1 MRNFWPL
8 AATLAAALGCSDDAD
23 TVSREGR
30 DPAPPSCNI
39 ATPERGA
46 GGDAAA
52 GAPTVGEGGSGGPP
66 ATPIEENASG
76 GGAAGVAS
84 EEDAGSGGAASVSAE
99 CEPGSPVLAEHLVNA
114 RDLGGL
120 PLPGGERVGC
130 GAVFRGPPLS
140 LSSAGCDEAARLGLK
155 TLIDLRV
162 AGERAARPDAACVD
176 AQRVH
181 APLPVPYGLGPSD
194 YLADLHETASIALAF
209 RTLGNAAAYPVYLH
223 CTYGRDRTG
232 VVIALWL
239 LVLGASRDTVMQDYL
254 LSAKSVGAFP
264 DSLAAVLD
272 EVEAR
277 GGAEAVLRDVGITTE
292 ELAVMRQ
299 MRTER

>member
-1 MRNFWPL
+1 MRSFWPL
-8 AATLAAALGCSDDAD
+8 APLLAAALGCTDDAD
-23 TVSREGR
+23 TVTTVGR
-30 DPAPPSCNI
+30 NPAQPTYMN
-39 ATPERGA
+39 ATPEGGA
-46 GGDAAA
+46 GGNVAA
-52 GAPTVGEGGSGGPP
+52 GASTDGEGGSGGTGGASMGGSP
-66 ATPIEENASG
+66 SG
-76 GGAAGVAS
+76 GGAAGAS
-84 EEDAGSGGAASVSAE
+84 LDEEPGSSGAGGATAR
-99 CEPGSPVLAEHLVNA
+99 CEPGSPVLAKHLTNA

-130 GAVFRGPPLS
+130 GVVFRGPPLS
-140 LSSAGCDEAARLGLK
+140 LSNAGCDEAARLGLK

-162 AGERAARPDAACVD
+162 AGERNARPDAACVD

-209 RTLGNAAAYPVYLH
+209 RALGNPAAYPVYLH

-254 LSAKSVGAFP
+254 LSATSVGAYP

-277 GGAEAVLRDVGITTE
+277 GGAEVVLRDAGITTE